1 MAEHASQADLTRLAG
16 DVASNHD
23 KANRN
28 HLEVKT
34 IATDNRRRLDELTG
48 RSGDAG
54 IVRDVAE
61 VKTDLADVKKEV
73 TGIKI
78 KLGGALAGLMIM
90 IELVSRLVP

>member
-28 HLEVKT
+28 HLEVKK

-48 RSGDAG
+48 RNGDTG
-54 IVRDVAE
+54 IVRDVHDLKADVGE
-61 VKTDLADVKKEV
+61 VKREV

-78 KLGGALAGLMIM
+78 KLGGALAGLMVL
-90 IELVSRLVP
+90 IEVISRLV